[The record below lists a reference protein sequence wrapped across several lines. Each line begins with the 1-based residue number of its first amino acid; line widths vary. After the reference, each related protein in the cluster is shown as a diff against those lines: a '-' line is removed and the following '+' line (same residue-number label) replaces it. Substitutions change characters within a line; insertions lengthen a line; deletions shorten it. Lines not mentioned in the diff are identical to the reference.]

1 MAIIVPQIETIIP
14 DGITDLETFRR
25 WATSEEFPD
34 QGRFAF
40 LNGNVWMDLTMEH
53 AFSHNQ
59 VKGAINAA
67 LTVLVQQEDIGL
79 YFPDGMLLSNTEAA
93 LSTVPDGVFV
103 MHDRFSSGAMNGV
116 EGAEGD
122 FVELIGTPDMVLEVV
137 SKWSEEKDTVDL
149 FDLYWRAGIPEYWLV
164 DARSDRVRFDIY
176 RRGAR
181 GYAVNRRQAD
191 GWVKSAVFGRAFRL
205 VRGRDRAGNPK
216 YNLGLR

>member
-1 MAIIVPQIETIIP
+1 MWSSASR
-14 DGITDLETFRR
+14 TFRR

-103 MHDRFSSGAMNGV
+103 TLPDQRQHA
-116 EGAEGD
+116 
-122 FVELIGTPDMVLEVV
+122 FV
-137 SKWSEEKDTVDL
+137 
-149 FDLYWRAGIPEYWLV
+149 
-164 DARSDRVRFDIY
+164 
-176 RRGAR
+176 
-181 GYAVNRRQAD
+181 
-191 GWVKSAVFGRAFRL
+191 
-205 VRGRDRAGNPK
+205 VRGDGLLRWSTNGYDDERQRPRGIKIEVLTPPAIIAVLAAGYRPQWHPSAE
-216 YNLGLR
+216 

>member
-14 DGITDLETFRR
+14 DGITNLETFRR

-67 LTVLVQQEDIGL
+67 LTVLIQQDDSGV
-79 YFPDGMLLSNTEAA
+79 YFLDGMLLSNTEAG

-103 MHDRFSSGAMNGV
+103 RHDTFSSGAVHGL
-116 EGAEGD
+116 EGTDGD
-122 FVELIGTPDMVLEVV
+122 VIDY
-137 SKWSEEKDTVDL
+137 S
-149 FDLYWRAGIPEYWLV
+149 AI
-164 DARSDRVRFDIY
+164 
-176 RRGAR
+176 
-181 GYAVNRRQAD
+181 
-191 GWVKSAVFGRAFRL
+191 KSAVMSL
-205 VRGRDRAGNPK
+205 K
-216 YNLGLR
+216 